1 MDKKIKDIIKKV
13 RAIYKYDDRFKSLV
27 SMHPTVK
34 SEENANGD
42 LVLKNIDWQWYDS
55 LYISSTGITYSPEH
69 GNSKELIT
77 YNNWNELLE
86 L

>member
-34 SEENANGD
+34 LEKT
-42 LVLKNIDWQWYDS
+42 LMVIWFLKI
-55 LYISSTGITYSPEH
+55 LTGSGMIVFIYHLQE
-69 GNSKELIT
+69 
-77 YNNWNELLE
+77 
-86 L
+86 